1 MKRYFMEFNFKKHSW
16 SSWEQKG
23 YQGDTF
29 LSLSFQKTA
38 LVVYKTFLDIDVK

>member
-1 MKRYFMEFNFKKHSW
+1 MKRYLTEFNFKKHSW

-29 LSLSFQKTA
+29 LSPLFFQKTA
-38 LVVYKTFLDIDVK
+38 LVVYKTFLDIDD